1 MTQAISPA
9 ALPGLF
15 RPGMTVFVAGCGAES
30 QLIFQTLKAN
40 PAAARGV
47 RFVAVHIPGVNR
59 NDYAGLHETARYTS
73 SFMTPDIRASAAA
86 GRVDYVPMHYSDVT
100 AWLRGMRFDLALL
113 QVGTAGPG
121 GHSLGIAA
129 DFVPA
134 ILDRTDTVVAHIN
147 PKLPAPPDCP
157 RVAESRIDYAITAE
171 EPLLHYDMGAGNAA
185 LTQLGANI
193 ASLIGDGDM
202 VQIGLGKIQATVL
215 EPLHDRKNLRLHAG
229 MIADPVMA
237 LAASGALATAPDAFG
252 RAPIVTG
259 VALGSPALYDF
270 VAGRAGIAFRPVS
283 HTHAIDVLGRIDNL
297 VAINSAIEVD
307 LLGQANAEM
316 IGGRQISATG
326 GLVDFLRGARRSKNG
341 RAIVGLVSTTSDG
354 KTSRIV
360 SGFAPGTSVSVARSD
375 IDFVVTEHGIAD
387 LRGKTPRARAE
398 ALIEVAA
405 PQFRSELE
413 EAMRKG

>member
-1 MTQAISPA
+1 MTKAITPA
-9 ALPGLF
+9 DLPGLF
-15 RPGMTVFVAGCGAES
+15 RPGMTVFVAGCGGES
-30 QLIFQTLKAN
+30 QLFFQTLKAN
-40 PAAARGV
+40 AEAAKGV
-47 RFVAVHIPGVNR
+47 RFVAIHIPGVNR

-86 GRVDYVPMHYSDVT
+86 GRVDFVPMHYSDVT
-100 AWLRGMRFDLALL
+100 AWLRGMRFDLALMQL
-113 QVGTAGPG
+113 APLGPG
-121 GHSLGIAA
+121 DHHSVGIAA
-129 DFVPA
+129 DFVPSV
-134 ILDRTDTVVAHIN
+134 LDRCDKVVAHIN
-147 PKLPAPPDCP
+147 PSLPSPPDGP
-157 RVAESRIDYAITAE
+157 RVPASRIDYAVTADE
-171 EPLLHYDMGAGNAA
+171 ALLHYDMGAGNAA

-193 ASLIGDGDM
+193 ASLVGDGDV

-215 EPLHDRKNLRLHAG
+215 DPLHDRKNLRLHAG

-237 LAASGALATAPDAFG
+237 LAASGALAGTPDGMG

-270 VAGRAGIAFRPVS
+270 VAERSDIAFRPVT
-283 HTHAIDVLGRIDNL
+283 HTHAIDVLAGIDNL

-316 IGGRQISATG
+316 IGGRQISASG

-360 SGFAPGTSVSVARSD
+360 PGFAPGTAVSVARSD
-375 IDFVVTEHGIAD
+375 IDYVVTENGIAD
-387 LRGKTPRARAE
+387 LRGKAPRARAE

-405 PQFRSELE
+405 PQFRSELT
-413 EAMRKG
+413 AALKG